1 MALDTKK
8 LPSTGGNRVEQPD
21 LEAGVYPARVVQ
33 IIDFGLQPQRPYKG
47 QEKPPAYEIGIT
59 YELVDAFMIDEDGEE
74 LLDKP
79 RWVSENMPVYNLSAD
94 LAKSTRRYKALD
106 PTEEFDGNFGMLTDI
121 PCNVT
126 IVLNK
131 KGDKTYTNVA
141 DVGPMRPR
149 DAAKCPE
156 LVNEPRVFDLSNP
169 DLEVFNAFPKWI
181 QEKITSNLEYKGSKL
196 ESLLGDQPEAV
207 EEKPK
212 RKSRKPA
219 PEVEEEPP
227 FDTDEEI
234 DNSPY

>member
-1 MALDTKK
+1 MALDTNK
-8 LPSTGGNRVEQPD
+8 LPSTGGNRVEQPE
-21 LEAGVYPARVVQ
+21 LEAGVYPARTVQ

-47 QEKPPAYEIGIT
+47 QEKAPAYEIGIT
-59 YELVDAFMIDEDGEE
+59 YELVDAFMVDENGEE

-106 PTEEFDGNFGMLTDI
+106 PTEEFGGHFGMLTDI

-126 IVLNK
+126 IVINK
-131 KGDKTYTNVA
+131 KGDKTYTNIA

-156 LVNEPRVFDLSNP
+156 LVNPTRVFDLSDP
-169 DLEVFNAFPKWI
+169 DLEIFNAFPKWI
-181 QEKITSNLEYKGSKL
+181 QEKIVGNLEYKGSKL
-196 ESLLGDQPEAV
+196 EALLEGQT

-212 RKSRKPA
+212 GSSRKE
-219 PEVEEEPP
+219 PEVEQEPP
-227 FDTDEEI
+227 FDADEEV